1 LGFAFAFTIISFPI
15 KQGNE
20 QDDEQDD
27 DDEQED
33 GKQKGTNI
41 IKFQWFQVCP
51 TTEVIIV
58 RLKCMNSI

>member
-1 LGFAFAFTIISFPI
+1 LRFAFAFTIISFPI

-33 GKQKGTNI
+33 GKQKGANI
-41 IKFQWFQVCP
+41 IKFLWFQV
-51 TTEVIIV
+51 
-58 RLKCMNSI
+58 